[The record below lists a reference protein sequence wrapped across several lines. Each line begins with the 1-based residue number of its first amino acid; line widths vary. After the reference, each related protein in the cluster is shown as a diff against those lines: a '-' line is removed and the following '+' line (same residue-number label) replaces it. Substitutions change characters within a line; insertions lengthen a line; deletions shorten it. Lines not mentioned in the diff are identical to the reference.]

1 MYFCTRMLKL
11 TRFMRHIKR
20 CSLTLMLAVLSL
32 TVLAQSTRWQ
42 AVHEVKKRETIFGIA
57 RDYGITIEEL
67 IKANPEMN
75 TAGYTLKKGDT
86 LFIPYHQ
93 EAKTEP
99 NAAVA
104 AAKKTVRVGV
114 MLPLHDKDGD
124 GRRMV
129 EYYRGLLMACEQLRK
144 EGISTDIHAWNV
156 EKDADIR
163 LTLLENGASK
173 CDVIFGPLYS
183 KQVAALG
190 EFAKAYGIKLV
201 IPFSIEGDDVER
213 NPQIFQ
219 VYRSA
224 TELNGETIERF
235 MLLFSAFHPVF
246 IDCNDRESKKG
257 IFTFGLRK
265 ELENSGIDY
274 SITNLNSSTEM
285 FAKAFSTTMPNI
297 VVLNTGRSPEL
308 TAAIK
313 KLDVLKASGIEAS
326 VSLFG
331 YTDWL
336 LYEKIDMN
344 KFFEYDTYIP
354 SYFYYNTLSPEVRQ
368 IERDYV
374 NNFHVSMAEAQP
386 RFALTGYDHAMFFV
400 KGISEQGR
408 EFQGTSANPGA
419 LQTSLKFVRASA
431 EGGMKNANFLLV
443 HYNANKSIS
452 IMTF

>member
-1 MYFCTRMLKL
+1 MML
-11 TRFMRHIKR
+11 T
-20 CSLTLMLAVLSL
+20 MLGLA
-32 TVLAQSTRWQ
+32 VLAQSTHWQ
-42 AVHEVKKRETIFGIA
+42 AIHEVKKRETIFGIA

-75 TAGYTLKKGDT
+75 TAGYTLKKGDK

-93 EAKTEP
+93 EATVEQKTP
-99 NAAVA
+99 VA
-104 AAKKTVRVGV
+104 AAKSTIRVGV

-129 EYYRGLLMACEQLRK
+129 EYYRGVLMACEQLRK

-163 LTLLENGASK
+163 LTLLDNAASK
-173 CDVIFGPLYS
+173 CDIIFGPLYT
-183 KQVAALG
+183 KQVAVLA

-201 IPFSIEGDDVER
+201 IPFSIEGNDVEH

-224 TELNGETIERF
+224 TELNDEAIERF
-235 MLLFSAFHPVF
+235 LSLFAACHPVF

-265 ELENSGIDY
+265 QLENRGIDY
-274 SITNLNSSTEM
+274 SITNLNSSAEM
-285 FAKAFSTTMPNI
+285 FAKAFSTTKPNI

-308 TAAIK
+308 TAAIR
-313 KLDVLKASGIEAS
+313 KLDVLKASGSAAS

-354 SYFYYNTLSPEVRQ
+354 SYFYYNTLSPVVQQ

-386 RFALTGYDHAMFFV
+386 RFALTGYDHAMFFI

-408 EFQGTSANPGA
+408 DFQGTSANPGA
-419 LQTSLKFVRASA
+419 LQTSLKFVKASSD
-431 EGGMKNANFLLV
+431 GGLKNANFLLV
-443 HYNANKSIS
+443 HYNENKSIS